1 MHQLSGTLFICYT
14 LCLEVTYNNKFE
26 LTTKV
31 NNGKLILKSCQTKLS
46 SAQLLDLQV
55 CFFIISYHSLT
66 LDNRKATL
74 NTSKHRSLTLTDA
87 HQSLKTYGPPSSAL
101 LQHVASAV
109 NTRLF
114 EVFSWNTLLIREN
127 GTEELE
133 PGQFVPANNLPASIE
148 LWIDRMFFAVP
159 RYKPGVL
166 ATLVFFKMNCELPS
180 III

>member
-1 MHQLSGTLFICYT
+1 MHQLSGTPFICYT

-26 LTTKV
+26 FTTKV
-31 NNGKLILKSCQTKLS
+31 NNGKLILKNCQTKLS

-55 CFFIISYHSLT
+55 CFFITSYHSLT
-66 LDNRKATL
+66 LQNRKSTL
-74 NTSKHRSLTLTDA
+74 KISKHRPHTHRRSFN
-87 HQSLKTYGPPSSAL
+87 TYGLPSSAL
-101 LQHVASAV
+101 LQHTASAV

-127 GTEELE
+127 GTEEQLE